1 MKSTTFIKRFLLFF
15 LIVFNAVLVAGCQKN
30 SPERAVKAELDL
42 IQSLDEDTIKAFV
55 SYKDMMQSPTS
66 TTDVGTETAEA
77 VKLFFK
83 NFRYEITGTTAT
95 QQTATVNTEI
105 TNLNTKAVAKDVCKK
120 IIANS
125 LASNITSDTPISLN
139 DYFQLL
145 GDTLKENEYEL
156 VTWPVS
162 FDLVKKE
169 DVWEIQ
175 TSEELEDELVGG
187 FIKAV
192 NDPYLLTPEEVFS
205 ITCDYFKGMDAEEW
219 LTYLGMDDIFTTGVE
234 NYHEIDLAFA
244 EQICSCFDYQIDN
257 ADIEDDSAQITAT
270 ITSMDGNSVMDDY
283 AKKIMDY
290 AATTE
295 SVRASDAEISQKNA
309 DFLLEALKN
318 NKATVST
325 SVSIPLSN
333 NGTAWEV
340 QITDEFI
347 SSLLGN
353 FSIATETFQQKTIT
367 S

>member
-353 FSIATETFQQKTIT
+353 FSIATETFQQQTIT

>member
-340 QITDEFI
+340 QITDKFI

>member
-15 LIVFNAVLVAGCQKN
+15 LIVFSAVCAAGCRKN

-42 IQSLDEDTIKAFV
+42 IQELDEDTIKAFV

-66 TTDVGTETAEA
+66 TTDVGAETAEA

-83 NFRYEITGTTAT
+83 NFRYEITSTTAT
-95 QQTATVNTEI
+95 QKTATVNTEI
-105 TNLNTKAVAKDVCKK
+105 TNLDTKAVAKDVCKK

-162 FDLVKKE
+162 FDLVKEE

-175 TSEELEDELVGG
+175 TSDELEDELVGG

-205 ITCDYFKGMDAEEW
+205 ITCDYFKGMNAEEW
-219 LTYLGMDDIFTTGVE
+219 LVYLGMDDIFTTGVE

-244 EQICSCFDYQIDN
+244 EQIHSCFNYQIDS
-257 ADIEDDSAQITAT
+257 AAIEGDSARITAS
-270 ITSMDGNSVMDDY
+270 ITSMDGNSVMNDY
-283 AKKIMDY
+283 AGKLMDY
-290 AATTE
+290 ASTTE
-295 SVRASDAEISQKNA
+295 SVRASDAEIANKNA
-309 DFLLEALKN
+309 SFLLEALKN
-318 NKATVST
+318 NKATVCT
-325 SVSIPLSN
+325 SVTIPMSN
-333 NGTAWEV
+333 NGTSWEV
-340 QITDEFI
+340 QITDELI

-353 FSIATETFQQKTIT
+353 FSIAAETFQKNTIT
-367 S
+367 G